1 MVSAALLCL
10 LTAASVCGTTAAE
23 KKLAFVTVVSLHSY
37 PDAFVSS
44 CVKLFHLFLLDV
56 EDAHRITFKLWPFL
70 RLLGVCLDVHEY
82 LDTNGH

>member
-44 CVKLFHLFLLDV
+44 CVKLFHLF
-56 EDAHRITFKLWPFL
+56 AHRITFKLWPFL